1 MSDIVKR
8 LREGCGCNYPET
20 TCMAEDECRDA
31 FEAADTITRLRADII
46 SYKIGN
52 KDLQDHCTELTNLT
66 AEVEQNRI
74 DLEEYRRDVER
85 LRAALEKAE
94 GGFYNMAN
102 AIDDYDYH
110 GPAPQCTGDI
120 IGHREQFHRVHVE
133 QLVKYAEEC
142 RAEISGDKHE

>member
-1 MSDIVKR
+1 MSDIVER
-8 LREGCGCNYPET
+8 LREGIIAPAFEAKRIT
-20 TCMAEDECRDA
+20 SSLLAERLVLERR
-31 FEAADTITRLRADII
+31 EAADTITRL
-46 SYKIGN
+46 
-52 KDLQDHCTELTNLT
+52 T
-66 AEVEQNRI
+66 AENEM
-74 DLEEYRRDVER
+74 
-85 LRAALEKAE
+85 LRAALERAE

-142 RAEISGDKHE
+142 RAALGFTPLHKETSNDRA

>member
-1 MSDIVKR
+1 MTDIVER
-8 LREGCGCNYPET
+8 LRGGCGCNYPET

-85 LRAALEKAE
+85 LRAALRQIAGIDPWDNSEQGFVDKA
-94 GGFYNMAN
+94 
-102 AIDDYDYH
+102 
-110 GPAPQCTGDI
+110 
-120 IGHREQFHRVHVE
+120 
-133 QLVKYAEEC
+133 
-142 RAEISGDKHE
+142 RAALSGDKYE

>member
-1 MSDIVKR
+1 MRDIVER
-8 LREGCGCNYPET
+8 LRDTASEAGRLLARER
-20 TCMAEDECRDA
+20 AA
-31 FEAADTITRLRADII
+31 EAADTITRFR
-46 SYKIGN
+46 
-52 KDLQDHCTELTNLT
+52 E
-66 AEVEQNRI
+66 EVAHLKEG
-74 DLEEYRRDVER
+74 VEK
-85 LRAALEKAE
+85 LKAALEKAE

-142 RAEISGDKHE
+142 RAALGFTPLHKETSND

>member
-1 MSDIVKR
+1 MSDIVER
-8 LREGCGCNYPET
+8 LRDTASCAGCIVDRER
-20 TCMAEDECRDA
+20 AA
-31 FEAADTITRLRADII
+31 EAADTITRL
-46 SYKIGN
+46 
-52 KDLQDHCTELTNLT
+52 T
-66 AEVEQNRI
+66 AE
-74 DLEEYRRDVER
+74 VER
-85 LRAALEKAE
+85 LRAALERAE

-142 RAEISGDKHE
+142 RAALSGDKHDS